1 MVMQWPFV
9 WMSGSAEPG
18 HINMCLVARIARKDR
33 CFSALLALPTTHVS
47 QAARKRI
54 SFSLLGS
61 QAGAGRLHAMGQ
73 ARTEK
78 QPTKHSLLASHGPG

>member
-33 CFSALLALPTTHVS
+33 CFFFCSASAPHDSREPGRQETDFVFVTREPGRGRKIACHGTGPNRETTN
-47 QAARKRI
+47 Q
-54 SFSLLGS
+54 
-61 QAGAGRLHAMGQ
+61 
-73 ARTEK
+73 T
-78 QPTKHSLLASHGPG
+78 